1 MSEVSTFKWASE
13 ASPFDPVFNGI
24 STRIAAL
31 QKDGVMPVATGL
43 CLPGR
48 VVVSINSVEFLDEI
62 FVKSNA
68 YNTKANSE

>member
-1 MSEVSTFKWASE
+1 M
-13 ASPFDPVFNGI
+13 FNGI

-48 VVVSINSVEFLDEI
+48 VIVSINSVEFLDEI